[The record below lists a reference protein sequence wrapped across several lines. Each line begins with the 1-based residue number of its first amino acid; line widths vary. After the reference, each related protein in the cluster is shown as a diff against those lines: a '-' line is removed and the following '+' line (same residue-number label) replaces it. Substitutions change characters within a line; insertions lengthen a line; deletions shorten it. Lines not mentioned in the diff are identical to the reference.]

1 MNFSQ
6 AWDTGFKSIL
16 IFAGVVFVW
25 LGVIEKRF
33 SDQSL
38 SVTLMTLCAVLAAAS
53 YFYMIWRKCKAER
66 LAADA
71 EIRALQ
77 AGDNP

>member
-6 AWDTGFKSIL
+6 AWDAGFKSIL

-33 SDQSL
+33 TEQSL
-38 SVTLMTLCAVLAAAS
+38 SVTLMTLSALLVAAI
-53 YFYMIWRKCKAER
+53 YFYMTWRRCKAER